1 MNAQKIV
8 SKQVMRLLKILC
20 LALMLTAVLY
30 PILWMVLSSL
40 KAPLEFTE
48 NPMYAL
54 PEGFYWENYVRAW
67 TVGRMNVFYKNS
79 VITTFVSLIFT
90 LLFSSTIS
98 FAIVKMRWKGS
109 KFCMLLFSFGIV
121 VPVQMLLIPL
131 FTIYNG
137 IGIINTRLCLIVT
150 YTGFSMSMAIY
161 LLTGYM
167 RAIPN
172 DIMEAAIIDGCSIYK
187 VFSRIVLPMSKNAV
201 ATVLVVSFFT
211 KWNDLIFSMT
221 FISSSKLKTIQ
232 TGLLYF
238 QDEFGNKDWGPIFA
252 AITIAILPTILV
264 YVVLNKKVIQ
274 GMTEGAVKG

>member
-1 MNAQKIV
+1 MSRSIGRSIQNII
-8 SKQVMRLLKILC
+8 LKIGITVIIL
-20 LALMLTAVLY
+20 AVLY
-30 PILWMVLSSL
+30 PILWMVLSSF
-40 KAPLEFTE
+40 KSPLEFTE

-54 PEGFYWENYVRAW
+54 PKTLYWKNYVEAW
-67 TVGRMNVFYKNS
+67 TVGKMNIFYKNS
-79 VITTFVSLIFT
+79 VITTFVSLFFT
-90 LLFSSTIS
+90 LFFSATIA

-109 KFCMLLFSFGIV
+109 QIGILLFSFGIV
-121 VPVQMLLIPL
+121 VPVQMVLIPL
-131 FTIYNG
+131 FSIYNQVNL
-137 IGIINTRLCLIVT
+137 INTRTCLIIT

-161 LLTGYM
+161 LFAGYM
-167 RAIPN
+167 RSIPD
-172 DIMEAAIIDGCSIYK
+172 DIMEAAIIDGCNIYQTFGK
-187 VFSRIVLPMSKNAV
+187 VVLPMSKNAV

-221 FISSSKLKTIQ
+221 FINSQKLKTIQ

-238 QDEFGNKDWGPIFA
+238 QDEFGNKNWGPIFA